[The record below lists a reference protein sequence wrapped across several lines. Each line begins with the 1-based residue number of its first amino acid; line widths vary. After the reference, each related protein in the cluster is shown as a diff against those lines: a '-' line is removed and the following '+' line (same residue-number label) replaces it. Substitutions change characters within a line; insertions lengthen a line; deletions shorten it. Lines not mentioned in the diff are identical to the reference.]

1 MSASIVQFPE
11 DPSAPLRKKDERVL
25 ALLRRSLVAWHA
37 LNRDCSRL
45 NKDGSREA
53 MAKLRRL
60 DDAVTIV
67 EDELAAIA
75 EKDVVIRD
83 WLELQVGGT
92 IRNSRFR
99 RERA

>member
-1 MSASIVQFPE
+1 VSTSPFTRPAPE
-11 DPSAPLRKKDERVL
+11 DERVL
-25 ALLRRSLVAWHA
+25 ALIRRSLAVWRA

-45 NKDGSREA
+45 NEDGSREA
-53 MAKLRRL
+53 IARLRRL

-75 EKDVVIRD
+75 EKDLVIRD
-83 WLELQVGGT
+83 WLEQQIGGV